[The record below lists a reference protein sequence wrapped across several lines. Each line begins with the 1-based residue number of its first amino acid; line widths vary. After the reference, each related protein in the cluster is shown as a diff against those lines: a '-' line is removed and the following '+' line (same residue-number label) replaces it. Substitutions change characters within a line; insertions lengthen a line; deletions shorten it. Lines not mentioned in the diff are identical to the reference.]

1 MILKSINQRQS
12 ISHSDQGKN
21 KGGMEKNQNNK
32 IRNVNGEITTDNKET
47 QKAIRDCC
55 GELQVT
61 KMDNIEEM

>member
-32 IRNVNGEITTDNKET
+32 IRNENG
-47 QKAIRDCC
+47 
-55 GELQVT
+55 
-61 KMDNIEEM
+61 